1 MTNVETFLDVSQVAR
16 MLGLSRATIRKW
28 VLTGFIPCKKI
39 GRAVRFSA
47 SEIQGW
53 AESKSKGKA
62 QSEKEGGAANVNES
76 NTRTTTGTFIPAC
89 IAKGRRGMG
98 AKMVV
103 VASDSRDVQNWLYR
117 YLEPYGLKG
126 YAFYLVESEE
136 VFSEYVGKIDTVM
149 AFVEDIFFGER
160 TVGMLG
166 NIRKQYP
173 KLKLALFSASVLPLG
188 LATRYLYWSMGSYL
202 SLRDSE
208 KEIREAVEAIFGKRL
223 AVPSY
228 LIGCLDEYGRLS
240 DRKPHLTHREVEIVR
255 CTGEGKTGKETA
267 SVLMLS
273 RRTVQNHISNIYQKF
288 GIRNMVG
295 VLKLAVS
302 KGILP
307 VEELMSFRD

>member
-1 MTNVETFLDVSQVAR
+1 MV
-16 MLGLSRATIRKW
+16 I
-28 VLTGFIPCKKI
+28 
-39 GRAVRFSA
+39 
-47 SEIQGW
+47 
-53 AESKSKGKA
+53 
-62 QSEKEGGAANVNES
+62 ES
-76 NTRTTTGTFIPAC
+76 NTRTTTSNLVPAC
-89 IAKGRRGMG
+89 ICRGRRGMG
-98 AKMVV
+98 AKMVI
-103 VASDSRDVQNWLYR
+103 VASDSRDVQDWLYR

-126 YAFYLVESEE
+126 YAFYLVESED

-149 AFVEDIFFGER
+149 AFVEDIFFGEK
-160 TVGMLG
+160 TIGMLD

-188 LATRYLYWSMGSYL
+188 LAARYLYWSMGSYL

-228 LIGCLDEYGRLS
+228 LIGCLDEYGRLPNI
-240 DRKPHLTHREVEIVR
+240 KPHLTHREVEIVR
-255 CTGEGKTGKETA
+255 YAGEGKTGREIA

-273 RRTVQNHISNIYQKF
+273 WRTVRNHISNIYRKF

-307 VEELMSFRD
+307 VEEIMSFTYKL